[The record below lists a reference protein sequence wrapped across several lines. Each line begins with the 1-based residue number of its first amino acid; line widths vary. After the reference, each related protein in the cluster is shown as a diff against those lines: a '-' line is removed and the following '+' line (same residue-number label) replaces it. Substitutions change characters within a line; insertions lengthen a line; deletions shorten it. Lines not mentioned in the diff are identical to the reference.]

1 MEIEILK
8 SYWLRLMVSGLLLK
22 CKDRMKL
29 IISISV
35 NLVVILTVANAVS
48 IRRNL
53 AAVYAEV
60 GSFF

>member
-1 MEIEILK
+1 
-8 SYWLRLMVSGLLLK
+8 
-22 CKDRMKL
+22 MKP
-29 IISISV
+29 IMSISV